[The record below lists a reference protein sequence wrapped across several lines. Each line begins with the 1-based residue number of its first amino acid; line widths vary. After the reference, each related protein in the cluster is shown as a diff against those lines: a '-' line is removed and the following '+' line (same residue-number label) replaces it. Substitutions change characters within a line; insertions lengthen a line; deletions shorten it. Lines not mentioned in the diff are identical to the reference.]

1 MIGFGAPKLKGRT
14 ELDKYVLF
22 ENRNS
27 AYAVSDTIYIEAGN
41 DEYGDDWQGHK
52 RYEQTN

>member
-41 DEYGDDWQGHK
+41 DEYGDD
-52 RYEQTN
+52 